1 MRAINISNERN
12 RNAQV
17 GFEQKAQ
24 SKGITMVRTDQEPF
38 SNVRILKS
46 TISTDIGPL
55 VEKYDV
61 NLINELIDADP
72 EIDKEQVGHYLKS
85 VRKVYVTP
93 TGKMAYR
100 VSRKQA
106 FFTPEGTLKEIR
118 KFHTPEAN
126 INIDYPLR
134 WTGKLIPR
142 SKAARMF
149 VFTRS
154 YQLKHINGLTF
165 DFLYDMAKRLDEQ
178 ESLMLLGGGSK
189 GTGPI
194 VMSTGG
200 TPYRAFIEGRVAGDK
215 YCLIMHLTNL
225 ELKPIFV

>member
-1 MRAINISNERN
+1 MRAINISNDRN

-24 SKGITMVRTDQEPF
+24 SSGIKMVRSDREPY
-38 SNVRILKS
+38 SNVRLLKS
-46 TISTDIGPL
+46 TMVTDFNQLGATNS
-55 VEKYDV
+55 VD
-61 NLINELIDADP
+61 LIDYLVNSDP
-72 EIDKEQVGHYLKS
+72 EIDMERVGLFLRR
-85 VRKVYVTP
+85 VRKVFITP
-93 TGKMAYR
+93 DGKMAYR

-106 FFTPEGTLKEIR
+106 FYTPEGELKDVR

-126 INIDYPLR
+126 INIDIPLR

-142 SKAARMF
+142 DKAARMF

-165 DFLYDMAKRLDEQ
+165 DFLYDMARKLDEQ
-178 ESLMLLGGGSK
+178 NSLMLIGGGSK
-189 GTGPI
+189 GVGPI
-194 VMSTGG
+194 VLSTGG
-200 TPYRAFIEGRVAGDK
+200 TPYRAFIEGRVDGDK

-225 ELKPIFV
+225 ELKPIF